1 MIISKNYIYE
11 YYQQIQNG
19 SVIVGRW
26 VKLIMEYL
34 VKGLHDK
41 LFFYDNKKAGKAI
54 QFIETFCHHCEGRSD
69 LMKLE
74 LWQKA
79 IVSAMFGIVDK
90 DGVRQF
96 REVVVIVAR
105 KNGKSLLASAIA
117 NYHLFLDGEYGAKVF
132 CVAPKLDQADI
143 IYNDIW
149 QTVSTEPELERLI
162 KRRKSDYYVES
173 TNSSVKKIAFNHK
186 KSDGFNPS
194 FTICDEI
201 SSWHGDAGLKQYE
214 VMKSALGARLQPIIL
229 SISTAGYENEG
240 IYDELIKR
248 STRFLLG
255 DSKETRLLP
264 FLFTIDDVSLWNDIN
279 ELQKSNP
286 NLGVSVSVDYL
297 LEEIAVAEGSLS
309 KKAEFLTKYCN
320 IKQSS
325 SQAWLNTI
333 DVEAACGPELNID
346 DFRDSYCV
354 GGIDLSRTTDL
365 TAATVVIEKN
375 GELYVFAKFYLPAEK
390 IEEATERDGI
400 PYKIYVQKGWL
411 ELSGD
416 NFVDYKDCFNWF
428 TELVRE
434 KEIYPLQVGY
444 DRYSAQYLVQ
454 DMKAAGFHM
463 DDVFQGW
470 NLYPVLMEFEGLLKD
485 RKIHIG
491 DNALLKMHLLN
502 SAIKMDVEQNKGK
515 LIKLSQ
521 TDHIDG
527 MAALIDALTVRQKWF
542 GEIGDQ
548 LRN

>member
-1 MIISKNYIYE
+1 MTTNKNYIFE

-19 SVIVGRW
+19 SIIVGRW
-26 VKLIMEYL
+26 VKLVMEFL
-34 VKGLHDK
+34 VKGLQDK
-41 LFFYDNKKAGKAI
+41 LFYYDNKKANKAI
-54 QFIETFCHHCEGRSD
+54 RFIENFCHHCEGRSD

-194 FTICDEI
+194 LTICDEI

-548 LRN
+548 LKN